1 MLNVILI
8 VLLYKTEC
16 LHILNTLLQLYA
28 KCPFSQ
34 KKKYIYIYKYIYACK
49 VSFQLYFNKGWIL
62 SHFNFSQVS
71 LKI

>member
-8 VLLYKTEC
+8 VLLYNTEC

-34 KKKYIYIYKYIYACK
+34 KKKKYIYIYINIYMHAKCPSNYTLIR
-49 VSFQLYFNKGWIL
+49 VGFYLTAI
-62 SHFNFSQVS
+62 SH
-71 LKI
+71 K